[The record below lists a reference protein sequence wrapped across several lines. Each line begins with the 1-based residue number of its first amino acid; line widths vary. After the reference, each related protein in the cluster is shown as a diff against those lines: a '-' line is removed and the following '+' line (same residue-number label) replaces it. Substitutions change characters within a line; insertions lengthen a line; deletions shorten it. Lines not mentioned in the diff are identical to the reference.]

1 MRNSTQLWLESRKR
15 RSKRRR
21 DDNIN
26 IDLLEIELVGVYWT
40 YLAEDRVHCKAVLN
54 RLVP

>member
-1 MRNSTQLWLESRKR
+1 VVGKQDEKR
-15 RSKRRR
+15 TLSRSKRRR

-26 IDLLEIELVGVYWT
+26 IDLMEIELDGVYWT